1 MFVLLWIFIFF
12 LTAAVIFLIWMQF
25 KNQGEQ
31 LADLAKV
38 QHLEAKVD
46 HLEDHLKRSLELM
59 QELAKK
65 MHVQQEQLDDSL
77 NKMHQI
83 DAQNVELIHLMGKIT
98 QSTHDTK
105 TQP

>member
-1 MFVLLWIFIFF
+1 MTLAILWGFVLL
-12 LTAAVIFLIWMQF
+12 LAAAVVFLIWFQF
-25 KNQGEQ
+25 KNQNEQ
-31 LADLAKV
+31 LADLAKL

-65 MHVQQEQLDDSL
+65 MHGQQENLDGAM

-83 DAQNVELIHLMGKIT
+83 DTQNIELVTLLQKVV
-98 QSTHDTK
+98 K
-105 TQP
+105 QPAE